1 VPASAHTGLQRLDRG
16 TLGVRA
22 QFGASGGRGLKP
34 LGEAADGR
42 REMRRLASSVAF
54 ALALVTLAALA
65 PSAGAASW
73 AQPQIREAV
82 ESGLMG
88 PSVAS
93 FRPNAPLT
101 RRDLGRIVAGIT
113 HEAQVVRSPDASV
126 TMAHLDRDLVRALGL
141 ASAARH
147 VRAELEAAELGP
159 PARAGFEVVARLLRL
174 RFNHPT
180 GTDQRELRPQDVATR
195 AEAAYSVARV
205 LDLATWDLQY
215 AYDSATSVDLPS
227 LTLWKTR
234 VLRRAVRFI
243 GYPYVWGGTSE
254 STQTLF
260 GVTSR
265 GGFDCSGFVWR
276 VYKTEPYPEAPR
288 LGTTIHGRT
297 TYDMSGEIPRRK
309 RIRKAALLPAD
320 IIFFGDRGTS
330 STPSQ
335 VGHAGI
341 SMGGGWFIHSSGQG
355 VTMMPLSGWYSDS
368 FAWGRR
374 PLREVGLS

>member
-1 VPASAHTGLQRLDRG
+1 
-16 TLGVRA
+16 
-22 QFGASGGRGLKP
+22 
-34 LGEAADGR
+34 
-42 REMRRLASSVAF
+42 MRRAAI
-54 ALALVTLAALA
+54 TLAALA
-65 PSAGAASW
+65 ALAALTALGALPSTASAASW

-82 ESGLMG
+82 ASGLMG
-88 PSVAS
+88 PSVAR

-101 RRDLGRIVAGIT
+101 RRDLGQILAGIT
-113 HEAQVVRSPDASV
+113 HEAQVVEDPDTGV
-126 TMAHLDRDLVRALGL
+126 TITRLHRALVQALGL
-141 ASAARH
+141 VPAARH
-147 VRAELEAAELGP
+147 VRAELKDEELRP
-159 PARAGFEVVARLLRL
+159 PSRAGVEVVARLLRL
-174 RFNHPT
+174 RYNHPT
-180 GTDQRELRPQDVATR
+180 GTDQRELRPRDVANR

-205 LDLATWDLQY
+205 LELGSWDVQY
-215 AYDSATSVDLPS
+215 AYDTAMSVELPR
-227 LTLWKTR
+227 LTAWKTR

-243 GYPYVWGGTSE
+243 GYPYVWGGMSE
-254 STQTLF
+254 GTQTLF

-288 LGTTIHGRT
+288 LGTTIRGRT
-297 TYDMSGEIPRRK
+297 TYDMSGEIPRSK
-309 RIRKAALLPAD
+309 RIRKPGLLPAD
-320 IIFFGDRGTS
+320 IIFFGDRGTE

-374 PLREVGLS
+374 PLREAGLA